1 MKGPFARHLQESHVT
16 NPARAS
22 LSLLFLR
29 AVAGNWKLSLWL
41 PFAGSSLAVR
51 KHTVLGHNCK
61 RYSGVAVAC
70 LCRVRSQWVGSSWYI
85 LPVFCGSFH
94 EALGPVCALGRG
106 GPLPGNY
113 ASKARAKATAHA
125 IGKEYYAWS
134 WIWLGSADVVGIPDR
149 YFERGPSILS
159 ARYTLLCAQTRSSS
173 QVGRRGIFL

>member
-1 MKGPFARHLQESHVT
+1 MNRILVLDILSPKGSTLKGPFARHLQESHVT

-113 ASKARAKATAHA
+113 ASKARAKA
-125 IGKEYYAWS
+125 S
-134 WIWLGSADVVGIPDR
+134 DR
-149 YFERGPSILS
+149 QGVLCMVLDM
-159 ARYTLLCAQTRSSS
+159 ARQC
-173 QVGRRGIFL
+173 

>member
-1 MKGPFARHLQESHVT
+1 MKGPFGRYLQESHVT

-61 RYSGVAVAC
+61 RCSGMSVAC

-85 LPVFCGSFH
+85 LPVFCDSFH
-94 EALGPVCALGRG
+94 ETLGPVCALELFRTWRLATGKLCQQGTCQGHRAHDRQG
-106 GPLPGNY
+106 VLCMVLDM
-113 ASKARAKATAHA
+113 ARQ
-125 IGKEYYAWS
+125 
-134 WIWLGSADVVGIPDR
+134 
-149 YFERGPSILS
+149 
-159 ARYTLLCAQTRSSS
+159 C
-173 QVGRRGIFL
+173 